1 MNGTIRTGIAAVAAT
16 VAIGG
21 IAIVTAGVASAD
33 EDPDTVAK
41 REDTASSWVVAANDD
56 NGNGNDD
63 ADDPTDNTGPSNTN
77 NTDNTKNTKD
87 TKNTGPT
94 NTKNTKDTKNTG
106 PTNTKNTGPTD
117 DGARR

>member
-56 NGNGNDD
+56 NGNGNGNDD

-94 NTKNTKDTKNTG
+94 KNTKNTG